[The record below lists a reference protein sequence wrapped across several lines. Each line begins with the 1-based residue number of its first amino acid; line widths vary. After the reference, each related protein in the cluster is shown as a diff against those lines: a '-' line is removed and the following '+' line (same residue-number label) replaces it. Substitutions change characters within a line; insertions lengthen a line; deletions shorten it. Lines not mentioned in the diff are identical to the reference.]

1 MSRLTR
7 FDWRPPLY
15 LQVLALVFASL
26 IFAQILAMAI
36 LLMAPPP
43 RPEPV
48 FIRQI
53 AAALAGAPSDA
64 FSPRKLVRSVAP
76 ASQALV
82 AQAPASPTSQQRR
95 ELLAALLHAPL
106 QTVMLNETRPSPL
119 VRLLTMGVGIPGSPA
134 PLHGGSRPPPPPGPP
149 PTFGQAH
156 PLGLPPPF
164 GPSGQPP
171 EWRHPP
177 EDDLLFDDFTAAL
190 KRPDGTV
197 VVVRPEPD
205 PFPTAWQLSMM
216 AWLVGALLVVA
227 PAAFWFGRRISAP
240 LDRFAMAAQRLGRD
254 PMAPPLVV
262 SGPAEIHRAAM
273 AFNDMQL
280 RVRRYVEDRTGM
292 IGAISH
298 DLRTP
303 LARIRFK
310 LEADS
315 PNKASINA
323 DIDQMEVMID
333 QVLTFIRDASEP
345 GRRERINILSLVET
359 VVDESVEIG
368 AAVRLAPSDDGQV
381 EGDVQAL
388 KRVIGNLIDNAIKY
402 GGGGDVRVIGTAD
415 DMVVEVEDDGPG
427 LAPDEREQVFK
438 PFFRTEAAR
447 TLDAGGVG
455 LGLALSRSIA
465 RAHGGDITLEVRQRG
480 LVAVVRL
487 PRAEAYQP
495 R

>member
-1 MSRLTR
+1 MKRLPWI
-7 FDWRPPLY
+7 DWRPPLQ

-26 IFAQILAMAI
+26 IFAQILAVAI
-36 LLMAPPP
+36 LLVAPPP
-43 RPEPV
+43 RPEPI
-48 FIRQI
+48 FIREV
-53 AAALAGAPSDA
+53 AAALTGGSLDT
-64 FSPRKLVRSVAP
+64 FSRRKLVRATEP
-76 ASQALV
+76 PGQTLQ
-82 AQAPASPTSQQRR
+82 AQAPSSPPSQQRR
-95 ELLAALLHAPL
+95 EALASLLHAPP
-106 QTVMLNETRPSPL
+106 QSVVLNETRPSAL
-119 VRLLTMGVGIPGSPA
+119 IRVLTMGVGIPGA
-134 PLHGGSRPPPPPGPP
+134 PPPHGRP
-149 PTFGQAH
+149 H
-156 PLGLPPPF
+156 PF
-164 GPSGQPP
+164 GPPPP

-177 EDDLLFDDFTAAL
+177 EDDLLFDNFTAAL
-190 KRPDGTV
+190 QRPDGAV
-197 VVVRPEPD
+197 VVVRPGPD
-205 PFPTAWQLSMM
+205 PFPTAWQLSVM
-216 AWLVGALLVVA
+216 AWLIGAMLVVA

-254 PMAPPLVV
+254 PLAPPLTV
-262 SGPAEIHRAAM
+262 SGPAEIHRAAQ

-310 LEADS
+310 LEADA

-345 GRRERINILSLVET
+345 SARERINILSLVET
-359 VVDESVEIG
+359 VVDESLVVG
-368 AAVRLAPSDDGQV
+368 AAIQLAPSDDGQV
-381 EGDVQAL
+381 EGDVHAL
-388 KRVIGNLIDNAIKY
+388 KRVIGNLIDNAVKY
-402 GGGGDVRVIGTAD
+402 GGGGEVRVIRAAGE
-415 DMVVEVEDDGPG
+415 MVIEVEDDGPG

-465 RAHGGDITLEVRQRG
+465 RAHGGDIGLEVRQRG

-487 PRAEAYQP
+487 PLAEVIQKH
-495 R
+495 

>member
-1 MSRLTR
+1 MKRLPWI
-7 FDWRPPLY
+7 DWRPPLQ

-26 IFAQILAMAI
+26 IFAQILAVAI
-36 LLMAPPP
+36 LLVAPPP
-43 RPEPV
+43 RPEPI
-48 FIRQI
+48 FIREV
-53 AAALAGAPSDA
+53 AAALTGGSLDT
-64 FSPRKLVRSVAP
+64 FSRRKLVRATEP
-76 ASQALV
+76 PGQTLQ
-82 AQAPASPTSQQRR
+82 AQAPSSPPSQQRR
-95 ELLAALLHAPL
+95 EALASLLHAPP
-106 QTVMLNETRPSPL
+106 QSVVLNETRPSAL
-119 VRLLTMGVGIPGSPA
+119 IRVLTMGVGIPGA
-134 PLHGGSRPPPPPGPP
+134 PPPHGRPHPFGPPPP
-149 PTFGQAH
+149 
-156 PLGLPPPF
+156 
-164 GPSGQPP
+164 PP

-177 EDDLLFDDFTAAL
+177 EDDLLFDNFTAAL
-190 KRPDGTV
+190 QRPDGAV
-197 VVVRPEPD
+197 VVVRPGPD
-205 PFPTAWQLSMM
+205 PFPTAWQLSVM
-216 AWLVGALLVVA
+216 AWLIGALLVVA

-254 PMAPPLVV
+254 PLAPPLTV
-262 SGPAEIHRAAM
+262 SGPAEIHRAAQ

-310 LEADS
+310 LEADA

-345 GRRERINILSLVET
+345 SARERINILSLVET
-359 VVDESVEIG
+359 VVDESLVVG
-368 AAVRLAPSDDGQV
+368 AAIQLAPSDDGQV
-381 EGDVQAL
+381 EGDVHAL
-388 KRVIGNLIDNAIKY
+388 KRVIGNLIDNAVKY
-402 GGGGDVRVIGTAD
+402 GGGGEVRVIRAAGE
-415 DMVVEVEDDGPG
+415 MVIEVEDDGPG

-465 RAHGGDITLEVRQRG
+465 RAHGGDIGLEVRQRG

-487 PRAEAYQP
+487 PLAEVIQKH
-495 R
+495 